1 MWRRV
6 QRAQPFLWQRLPGQR
21 KGEKRMKLL
30 LGVLLGFAIAGSPLL
45 AGQEPGD
52 KEKQKQ
58 EEPKKQEPQPKAHPD
73 QKQEP
78 APSAKQEKQDEKQ
91 QQTDK
96 QQQADQKQSK
106 DQDKKA
112 RENNPPQAQS
122 QNRQQNNRQ
131 QYGQESH
138 ERIPPQK
145 FQADFGRDHH
155 FRVKRLE
162 QGRRFEYSGYS
173 FELVQAWPADWSYDD
188 ECYIEQ
194 DADGYYLVDLIHPE
208 VRVLVIV
215 V

>member
-1 MWRRV
+1 
-6 QRAQPFLWQRLPGQR
+6 
-21 KGEKRMKLL
+21 MKLL
-30 LGVLLGFAIAGSPLL
+30 LGALLGFAIAGSPLL

-58 EEPKKQEPQPKAHPD
+58 EEPKKQEPQPKANPD
-73 QKQEP
+73 KKQEP

-96 QQQADQKQSK
+96 QQQKENQKQSK
-106 DQDKKA
+106 DQDKKT

-138 ERIPPQK
+138 GKGERIPPQK

-155 FRVKRLE
+155 FRVKHLE

-194 DADGYYLVDLIHPE
+194 DTDGYYLVDLIHPE

>member
-1 MWRRV
+1 
-6 QRAQPFLWQRLPGQR
+6 
-21 KGEKRMKLL
+21 MKLL

-58 EEPKKQEPQPKAHPD
+58 EEPKKQEPQPKAHAD
-73 QKQEP
+73 KKQEP

-96 QQQADQKQSK
+96 QQQKADQKQSK

-208 VRVLVIV
+208 VRVLVV
-215 V
+215 VV